1 MALGKIKAD
10 TLEHST
16 AGSVDTQYVVG
27 GSAKVWANIF
37 QHGAAVRGTLGLSS
51 VTDQTGGDVSIN
63 FANAFDSTDNYA
75 VTGTTGSNGT
85 SPDSYVTGPDSNR
98 TYSTT
103 TVGLNLMNF
112 NGSLNDQNVLWIA
125 VHGDLA

>member
-1 MALGKIKAD
+1 MTSVLN
-10 TLEHST
+10 
-16 AGSVDTQYVVG
+16 VDTIADKAGTGPVELTKQ
-27 GSAKVWANIF
+27 SAAKVWANIN
-37 QHGAAVRGTLGLSS
+37 QSGNAVRGTLGLSS
-51 VTDQTGGDVSIN
+51 MTDNAGGDVSIN

-75 VTGTTGSNGT
+75 VNGTTGTNAS
-85 SPDSYVTGPDSNR
+85 SPDHYVTGPDGDR

-112 NGSLNDQNVLWIA
+112 NGSLNDQSVLWIT

>member
-1 MALGKIKAD
+1 MTSVLN
-10 TLEHST
+10 
-16 AGSVDTQYVVG
+16 VDTIADKAGTGPVG
-27 GSAKVWANIF
+27 LTKQSPAKIWANIF

-63 FANAFDSTDNYA
+63 FASAFDSTDNYA
-75 VTGTTGSNGT
+75 VNGTTGSNG
-85 SPDSYVTGPDSNR
+85 SAPDHYVTGPDSNR
-98 TYSTT
+98 TYSTS

>member
-27 GSAKVWANIF
+27 GSAKVWANIN
-37 QHGAAVRGTLGLSS
+37 QSGNAVRGTHGLSGM
-51 VTDQTGGDVSIN
+51 TDNGAGDVSIN
-63 FANAFDSTDNYA
+63 FSNAFDSTDNYA
-75 VTGTTGSNGT
+75 VNGTTGSNG
-85 SPDSYVTGPDSNR
+85 SAPDHYVTGPDSNR
-98 TYSTT
+98 TYSTS

-112 NGSLNDQNVLWIA
+112 NGSINDQAVLWIT